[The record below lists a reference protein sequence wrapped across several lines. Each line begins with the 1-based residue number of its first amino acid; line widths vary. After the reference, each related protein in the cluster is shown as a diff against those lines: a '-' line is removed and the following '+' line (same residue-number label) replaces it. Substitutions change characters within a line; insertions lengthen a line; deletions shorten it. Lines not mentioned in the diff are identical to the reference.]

1 MKEQQY
7 RDAQLNEQRVYVA
20 FDLEH
25 GRYKGKPPVQMQIN
39 EAARLVIGDDDKFN
53 ETVAKRVAKF
63 EEDMTNLYEGKIK
76 ACRDKA
82 IKELNKVEGLGDK
95 IWTELMSRTYP
106 TIEGG
111 TDEKDD

>member
-25 GRYKGKPPVQMQIN
+25 GRYKGKPPVQMQVN
-39 EAARLVIGDDDKFN
+39 EAVRLVIGDDEKFN
-53 ETVAKRVAKF
+53 TMVAERVAKF
-63 EEDMTNLYEGKIK
+63 EEAIIKLYDGKIK
-76 ACRDKA
+76 SCRDKA

-95 IWTELMSRTYP
+95 VWNELMSRTYP
-106 TIEGG
+106 TVEGG
-111 TDEKDD
+111 VDEKGD